1 MFDYSETG
9 FIIYMSVLFLF
20 GTIFNFLILLVYRKK
35 YTLNVSLFLL
45 FTLAFVDFVISLFIV
60 PLTVFTSIGELYI
73 NSKFFCGLTYFM
85 RYFST
90 SVSVILLA
98 LIAFERY
105 NTISAKTMNKLRQ
118 TQNDLIRNCKKV
130 TGVAIFIC
138 FIYSIW
144 CFYFFNNG
152 MFRCVEIETTFYYN
166 IICVLVLGAV
176 MLTMVVLYFKA
187 YIIVHESTT
196 KIYNR
201 NIVLNRTVCK
211 PNSTDPKMNTSNNS
225 VETLFQTETSIN
237 NNLTLKK
244 LNRDLNNNNKRTS
257 EHENRLDSTN
267 KKISKIGL
275 NKPIDLKK
283 IREEVEVKQEK
294 PIVSETKRIKTNLQ
308 NEDSKLKIVSQTRVI
323 VKCEKL
329 EIGQPLSSNSK
340 RSYTEVCFVET
351 TSSTKSNSNE
361 QPSKQKEKSNQILSI
376 ENLKLNKKQSSNEAS
391 LNDCSNQNELLKRKS
406 NLNISSMAIRK
417 DWRVAK
423 MFILVN

>member
-1 MFDYSETG
+1 M
-9 FIIYMSVLFLF
+9 
-20 GTIFNFLILLVYRKK
+20 VYRKK
-35 YTLNVSLFLL
+35 YSLNVSLFLL
-45 FTLAFVDFVISLFIV
+45 FTLAFVDFLISLFIV
-60 PLTVFTSIGELYI
+60 PLTVFTSIRDLYL
-73 NSKFFCGLTYFM
+73 NNKFFCGLTYFL

-144 CFYFFNNG
+144 CFYFFSNG
-152 MFRCVEIETTFYYN
+152 TFRCVEIETTFYYN

-201 NIVLNRTVCK
+201 NIVLNKTFCK
-211 PNSTDPKMNTSNNS
+211 PNSTNHKVNTSDNS
-225 VETLFQTETSIN
+225 VETQFQTETSIN
-237 NNLTLKK
+237 NSLGLNK
-244 LNRDLNNNNKRTS
+244 LNRDFNSNNQRTY
-257 EHENRLDSTN
+257 EPENRLDLTN
-267 KKISKIGL
+267 KRL
-275 NKPIDLKK
+275 NKSNKPVDLKK
-283 IREEVEVKQEK
+283 IREEVEVEQER
-294 PIVSETKRIKTNLQ
+294 PFVSETKCIKTNLQ
-308 NEDSKLKIVSQTRVI
+308 NDDSKLKIFNQTRVV

-329 EIGQPLSSNSK
+329 DIGQQSSLNTK
-340 RSYTEVCFVET
+340 RLYTEVCFVET

-361 QPSKQKEKSNQILSI
+361 QLAKQKEKPNQILSI
-376 ENLKLNKKQSSNEAS
+376 ENLELNKKQSSNEAS
-391 LNDCSNQNELLKRKS
+391 LNDSSKQKELLKRKS
-406 NLNISSMAIRK
+406 NLNISSVSIRK